1 MSRRSK
7 ASKCSRYDEGRL
19 SYQPFFSSE
28 LFKYRKFLVQVLNVS
43 HNAIAFIEGKL
54 FTHFANLKFLD
65 LGNNRITFVP
75 DKTFSPMSLLLS
87 IKLNN
92 NSLLSMDD
100 AVLSELKLSHL
111 DLSCNRLSNDNFLWP
126 SAGIAYLNLTFNAF
140 KEVNVSVLRDVE
152 TDLWGE
158 HPALP
163 FFRSH
168 SSIEALLFA
177 GNPFSCEWLVKEVLA
192 SKNIRLGRDYILDS
206 QHNVMK
212 VAGIRCFDESGA
224 NEQKLIVLE
233 ADPQM
238 NDDVG

>member
-7 ASKCSRYDEGRL
+7 ASRCSRYDEGFL
-19 SYQPFFSSE
+19 SCRPFSPSE

-65 LGNNRITFVP
+65 LGNNQITFVP

-111 DLSCNRLSNDNFLWP
+111 DLSCNRLSSDNFLWP
-126 SAGIAYLNLTFNAF
+126 SAGIAYLNLTFNF
-140 KEVNVSVLRDVE
+140 YKEINVSVLRDVE

-163 FFRSH
+163 FFSLL

-206 QHNVMK
+206 QHNVLK

-233 ADPQM
+233 ADPPM